1 MLRLEQTGVFINV
14 SLDSKDTRVMFGPQ
28 DELEED
34 QMCVYTV
41 TAINSFGMATSNQ
54 DSNICIRYAS

>member
-1 MLRLEQTGVFINV
+1 ML
-14 SLDSKDTRVMFGPQ
+14 GPQ

-54 DSNICIRYAS
+54 DRNICKLCILISDIVD

>member
-14 SLDSKDTRVMFGPQ
+14 SLVQDSKDTRVMLGPQ
-28 DELEED
+28 EED

-54 DSNICIRYAS
+54 D